1 MVTFVLLGS
10 GFFASAQVCDPS
22 VAPTGLTTTY
32 TPGTGVLLEWDA
44 IPGSV
49 GAQFK
54 VVLPSGAS
62 FSRQIMGFEPGQFAV
77 PDVVLSSGNYTW
89 RVRAACSETMPYD
102 LTPVSESHSFTIGGG
117 SYCPATVTDID
128 GNVYNVVV
136 IGDQCWT
143 QENLKVER
151 YRNGDSI
158 PTGLSNSAWSETTS
172 GAFAVSANVPANK
185 LIYGLLYN
193 WYAVDD
199 PRGLCPTGWH
209 VPTDA
214 EWTQMI
220 TVLDPTACGTCT
232 GNNHSIFAGGK
243 MKTTGTLSAG
253 TGLWQ
258 DPNTAA
264 TNNSGFSGL
273 PSSHRNSGGLHS
285 SVSLGLTGYW
295 WSSSPNLD
303 ATSPVFAHKRYLRHD
318 YGNAFRSSSYK
329 QFGFSVRCLRD

>member
-1 MVTFVLLGS
+1 MNFMVTFVLLGS

-32 TPGTGVLLEWDA
+32 TPGAGVLLQWDA

-77 PDVVLSSGNYTW
+77 PDVVLSPGDYTW

-128 GNVYNVVV
+128 GNVYNTIQ
-136 IGDQCWT
+136 IGSQCWM

-151 YRNGDSI
+151 YRNGESI
-158 PTGLSNSAWSETTS
+158 PTGLSNSAWSNTYTTTD
-172 GAFAVSANVPANK
+172 GAFAVYNNEASNK
-185 LIYGLLYN
+185 DTYGLLYN

-199 PRGLCPTGWH
+199 TRGICPTGWH
-209 VPTDA
+209 VPTA
-214 EWTQMI
+214 GEWTDL
-220 TVLDPTACGTCT
+220 TDHLGGESV
-232 GNNHSIFAGGK
+232 AGGH

-258 DPNTAA
+258 APNTGA
-264 TNNSGFSGL
+264 TNSSGFSGL
-273 PSSHRNSGGLHS
+273 PGGIRNNLGNFTFQGTSGD
-285 SVSLGLTGYW
+285 W
-295 WSSSPNLD
+295 WSSREVS
-303 ATSPVFAHKRYLRHD
+303 AGSAVLRRLV
-318 YGNAFRSSSYK
+318 YAGGNAIRSLNPK
-329 QFGFSVRCLRD
+329 QNGFSVRCLRD